1 MYLVFKPIKMD
12 RKAIAN
18 ETIEILRQGFYEYK
32 GKKIEIL
39 EEQKKAVKQTKL
51 ITPEEGERLI
61 KKIVL
66 EGKETEDIR
75 VENISTVQAIL
86 EEKKEAVGVLNFA
99 SAKNPGGGFL
109 NGAKAQEE
117 SLAASGGLYQT
128 LLTQPRY
135 YEENRAYNSM
145 IYTDFAIYS
154 KNVVF
159 FRDERFQLI
168 EKPVIAEVLTLPA
181 VNMGQVR
188 LKGEDIELAKE
199 KMKNRM
205 RLSLAI
211 FANEGAKNLILGA
224 YGCGVFRNDP
234 KDVARWWKEL
244 LLEEGYAKAFES
256 ILFAVYTKD
265 RNCIGEFEKNFE

>member
-1 MYLVFKPIKMD
+1 MD

-109 NGAKAQEE
+109 NEIG
-117 SLAASGGLYQT
+117 
-128 LLTQPRY
+128 
-135 YEENRAYNSM
+135 RAH
-145 IYTDFAIYS
+145 
-154 KNVVF
+154 V
-159 FRDERFQLI
+159 
-168 EKPVIAEVLTLPA
+168 
-181 VNMGQVR
+181 
-188 LKGEDIELAKE
+188 
-199 KMKNRM
+199 
-205 RLSLAI
+205 
-211 FANEGAKNLILGA
+211 
-224 YGCGVFRNDP
+224 
-234 KDVARWWKEL
+234 
-244 LLEEGYAKAFES
+244 
-256 ILFAVYTKD
+256 
-265 RNCIGEFEKNFE
+265 

>member
-1 MYLVFKPIKMD
+1 MD

-117 SLAASGGLYQT
+117 SLAASGGL
-128 LLTQPRY
+128 
-135 YEENRAYNSM
+135 
-145 IYTDFAIYS
+145 
-154 KNVVF
+154 
-159 FRDERFQLI
+159 
-168 EKPVIAEVLTLPA
+168 
-181 VNMGQVR
+181 
-188 LKGEDIELAKE
+188 
-199 KMKNRM
+199 
-205 RLSLAI
+205 
-211 FANEGAKNLILGA
+211 
-224 YGCGVFRNDP
+224 
-234 KDVARWWKEL
+234 
-244 LLEEGYAKAFES
+244 
-256 ILFAVYTKD
+256 
-265 RNCIGEFEKNFE
+265 

>member
-1 MYLVFKPIKMD
+1 MD

-117 SLAASGGLYQT
+117 SLAASGG
-128 LLTQPRY
+128 
-135 YEENRAYNSM
+135 
-145 IYTDFAIYS
+145 
-154 KNVVF
+154 
-159 FRDERFQLI
+159 
-168 EKPVIAEVLTLPA
+168 
-181 VNMGQVR
+181 
-188 LKGEDIELAKE
+188 
-199 KMKNRM
+199 
-205 RLSLAI
+205 
-211 FANEGAKNLILGA
+211 
-224 YGCGVFRNDP
+224 
-234 KDVARWWKEL
+234 
-244 LLEEGYAKAFES
+244 
-256 ILFAVYTKD
+256 
-265 RNCIGEFEKNFE
+265 

>member
-1 MYLVFKPIKMD
+1 MD

-18 ETIEILRQGFYEYK
+18 ETIEILRQGFYEYN

-61 KKIVL
+61 KEIVL

-135 YEENRAYNSM
+135 YEENRAYASM

-168 EKPVIAEVLTLPA
+168 EKPVIADVLTLPA
-181 VNMGQVR
+181 VNMGQVK

-199 KMKNRM
+199 KMKDRM

-224 YGCGVFRNDP
+224 YGCGVFQNDP

>member
-1 MYLVFKPIKMD
+1 MD

-128 LLTQPRY
+128 LQIG
-135 YEENRAYNSM
+135 RAH
-145 IYTDFAIYS
+145 
-154 KNVVF
+154 V
-159 FRDERFQLI
+159 
-168 EKPVIAEVLTLPA
+168 
-181 VNMGQVR
+181 
-188 LKGEDIELAKE
+188 
-199 KMKNRM
+199 
-205 RLSLAI
+205 
-211 FANEGAKNLILGA
+211 
-224 YGCGVFRNDP
+224 
-234 KDVARWWKEL
+234 
-244 LLEEGYAKAFES
+244 
-256 ILFAVYTKD
+256 
-265 RNCIGEFEKNFE
+265 